1 MPAVVEQRIS
11 AELSEDLRTRW
22 APAVAADLE
31 LQEGGPDEMPGR
43 TSTSRP
49 RVVGAWATHPQRTAL
64 RAGGGGGG
72 SSSLTSVS
80 EAARGRVRAAPHEP

>member
-11 AELSEDLRTRW
+11 AELSKDLRTRW

-49 RVVGAWATHPQRTAL
+49 RVVGAWRPIRSEPRCAPVAEGEVVL
-64 RAGGGGGG
+64 R
-72 SSSLTSVS
+72 
-80 EAARGRVRAAPHEP
+80 

>member
-49 RVVGAWATHPQRTAL
+49 ASSAHGDPSAAN
-64 RAGGGGGG
+64 RAARRWRRGG
-72 SSSLTSVS
+72 SSSLTSLS